1 MSGSTTGN
9 QAPNWGTKGIAAA
22 SNDPGG
28 RQGMQS
34 WQDASGNLYV
44 FGGSTLGFEYVLCN
58 DMWKYDI
65 STLQWTWLGGPSTCN
80 LGPFPIT
87 SAAYASWELTAGN
100 QAVFG
105 TLGTA
110 ASTNI
115 PANRRAAATWV
126 DASGKFWMFGGI
138 GYDNLGNANLWS
150 DLWRYDPSTGFWTW
164 MGGPNTPNQSGVYG
178 TQGTGSTSNYPG
190 GRQEMAYWADAA
202 GNFWLFGGQ
211 SGGSYFNDLWKY
223 NVTSGQWTWVSG
235 SNTANATAVYG
246 TQGTAAAGNVPNAR
260 KGTVGWVDSTGK
272 LWLFGGDGIDAGG
285 GLGTL
290 GDLWKY

>member
-1 MSGSTTGN
+1 
-9 QAPNWGTKGIAAA
+9 
-22 SNDPGG
+22 
-28 RQGMQS
+28 
-34 WQDASGNLYV
+34 
-44 FGGSTLGFEYVLCN
+44 
-58 DMWKYDI
+58 
-65 STLQWTWLGGPSTCN
+65 
-80 LGPFPIT
+80 
-87 SAAYASWELTAGN
+87 
-100 QAVFG
+100 
-105 TLGTA
+105 
-110 ASTNI
+110 
-115 PANRRAAATWV
+115 
-126 DASGKFWMFGGI
+126 
-138 GYDNLGNANLWS
+138 
-150 DLWRYDPSTGFWTW
+150 
-164 MGGPNTPNQSGVYG
+164 VYG

-272 LWLFGGDGIDAGG
+272 LWLFGGEGSSAGWYSDLWNFQPTIGQWTWVRGPQTSGNNGLYGTKGTPASTNYPGGRKNLSRWVDPGDGLWLFGGDGIDAGG